1 MPLSAVDLRLAKLEE
16 SPDLFVMCCRQQFV
30 LKRVLNPCQAGN
42 MLIQRHDILLTTS
55 QQDAWYGRHI
65 SEITSWSLQ
74 RPHVPCVKY
83 KKVLALLPFLT
94 DVQLPSVFLSQCGAS

>member
-1 MPLSAVDLRLAKLEE
+1 MFTHTAVKTSKPTPLNTMPLSAVDLRLAKLEE

-55 QQDAWYGRHI
+55 QQDA
-65 SEITSWSLQ
+65 
-74 RPHVPCVKY
+74 
-83 KKVLALLPFLT
+83 
-94 DVQLPSVFLSQCGAS
+94 